1 MTGADVAA
9 MITAMGGATAA
20 VLGGIALVRRKSGEL
35 ARIEQHELEECSEV
49 RRAAFRVI
57 RSLRDL
63 LAEYGIPEPEGIDDQ
78 LRLRRRVTAGS
89 GPDEDS

>member
-9 MITAMGGATAA
+9 MITAAGGATAA

-35 ARIEQHELEECSEV
+35 AKAEQHELEECSEV
-49 RRAAFRVI
+49 RRVAFRVI

-63 LAEYGIPEPEGIDDQ
+63 LAEHGIPEPDGIDDQ
-78 LRLRRRVTAGS
+78 LRLRRRVAAGS